1 MGPVTSGTRGPPGLV
16 AAASL
21 MAAVTATSASNVW
34 AVGSDLGGVIVQH
47 WNGTVWK

>member
-1 MGPVTSGTRGPPGLV
+1 MWFSQLV
-16 AAASL
+16 GVA
-21 MAAVTATSASNVW
+21 ATSASNAG